1 MFDRLSAL
9 IKLICYFE
17 GAAKRSKQVPPGAEK
32 AIHLNYARNSS
43 GQGQYGQSNALEDLR
58 GGARDS
64 RSCCCCCCPCRV
76 SSICAM
82 SLNSRSQEN
91 AMLRCVGHVHRLTD
105 TVGAAKPSNPSIDT
119 LPSYCSQLIIET
131 TAAATAATCNIG
143 NIGAFLARSPLQ
155 MASIALSSLQSAQP
169 LLSPACLFRGIGIV
183 QLQLQLQLYQQ
194 QQLQLQPACI

>member
-64 RSCCCCCCPCRV
+64 RSCSYCPCSV

-105 TVGAAKPSNPSIDT
+105 TVGAAKPSNRSIDT

-131 TAAATAATCNIG
+131 TAATATCNIG

-183 QLQLQLQLYQQ
+183 QLQLQLYQQ

>member
-64 RSCCCCCCPCRV
+64 RSCSYCPCRV

-91 AMLRCVGHVHRLTD
+91 AMLRCAGHVHRLTD

-131 TAAATAATCNIG
+131 TAAATAAATCNIG

-183 QLQLQLQLYQQ
+183 QLQLQLQL
-194 QQLQLQPACI
+194 